1 MILSHPFSEIAA
13 IFISQSLLV
22 FFKHLN
28 VRMIV
33 NHKVGLA
40 VIITGAIQASW
51 LVSSALGIKG
61 FLESNYLLIYIYIVG
76 GMIGSFLNFK
86 IRV

>member
-1 MILSHPFSEIAA
+1 MLEAGA
-13 IFISQSLLV
+13 VFISQLLLV

-28 VRMIV
+28 VRMIA
-33 NHKVGLA
+33 NHKVWLA

-61 FLESNYLLIYIYIVG
+61 FLESNYLLICIYIAG

-86 IRV
+86 IKV

>member
-1 MILSHPFSEIAA
+1 VEAMIEASAV
-13 IFISQSLLV
+13 FISQLLLV

-28 VRMIV
+28 VRMIA

-61 FLESNYLLIYIYIVG
+61 FLESNYLLICIYITG

-86 IRV
+86 IKV

>member
-1 MILSHPFSEIAA
+1 MIEAVA
-13 IFISQSLLV
+13 VFISQLLLV

-28 VRMIV
+28 VRMIAK
-33 NHKVGLA
+33 HKVAKA
-40 VIITGAIQASW
+40 VIVTGAIQVSW

-61 FLESNYLLIYIYIVG
+61 FLESNYLLVCIYIIG

-86 IRV
+86 IKI